1 MAPISGAPRTCMDL
15 MACAASR
22 QRADLQHGQLVRQ
35 PGLIDDATDQ
45 PFLPSQMVR

>member
-15 MACAASR
+15 MACAASASVPISR
-22 QRADLQHGQLVRQ
+22 MASSCGSLVWSMK
-35 PGLIDDATDQ
+35 ATDQ